1 MKLFHYSSSMHSRGH
16 WLLGLGVSTA
26 LGVFAAC
33 GNSNDG
39 SNFVNSTDAGGGT
52 DAQSFPETGG
62 FGGDGAT
69 SCNPCSDFPATPIL
83 DPASGPDAG
92 GPAVTAAPPNS
103 AT

>member
-1 MKLFHYSSSMHSRGH
+1 MTPRELVGHSLYDMHSRG
-16 WLLGLGVSTA
+16 LLLSGIGLSAAVA
-26 LGVFAAC
+26 LFIAC
-33 GNSNDG
+33 GSSDPDSG
-39 SNFVNSTDAGGGT
+39 FPSSTDAGGGGT

-92 GPAVTAAPPNS
+92 G
-103 AT
+103 